1 MHRRLFVA
9 HSAILQAT
17 QFIAELTARLGEGV
31 DAPPEMEV
39 LRKARDAD
47 VDENTLA
54 LRIYELMIGE

>member
-1 MHRRLFVA
+1 M
-9 HSAILQAT
+9 QAT